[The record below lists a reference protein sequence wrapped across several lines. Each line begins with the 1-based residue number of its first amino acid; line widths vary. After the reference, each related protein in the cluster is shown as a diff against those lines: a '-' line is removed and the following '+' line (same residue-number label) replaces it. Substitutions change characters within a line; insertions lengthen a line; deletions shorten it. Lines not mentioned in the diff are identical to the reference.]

1 MQVNA
6 NESMMAIF
14 NKHLGGL
21 APKEATEKPAQE
33 SKATKNDSAVFGNSK
48 KIEAQAFSINAQNSN
63 EAIGLLQSAKKTLGK
78 VMNFQENME
87 WVAKIQQDPNI
98 SDQEKRDITA
108 EGRNM
113 ASEMQSLLDNA
124 SFMGKKVF
132 GSSIEI
138 PVGSR
143 SIEFKV
149 EAPNLPQ
156 NLNSESIEKIFDE
169 ASSSIGQI
177 QGAIVDITNSVS
189 QAQQQ
194 FGGASQDFGSFSK
207 DAFKNMF

>member
-1 MQVNA
+1 
-6 NESMMAIF
+6 
-14 NKHLGGL
+14 
-21 APKEATEKPAQE
+21 
-33 SKATKNDSAVFGNSK
+33 
-48 KIEAQAFSINAQNSN
+48 
-63 EAIGLLQSAKKTLGK
+63 IGLLQSAKKTLGK

>member
-21 APKEATEKPAQE
+21 APKEATEKPINENKPA
-33 SKATKNDSAVFGNSK
+33 KDDSAVFGNSK

-78 VMNFQENME
+78 VMNYQENME

-98 SDQEKRDITA
+98 SDAEKRDITA
-108 EGRNM
+108 EGKSM

-138 PVGSR
+138 PAGSR

-149 EAPNLPQ
+149 DAPNLPQ
-156 NLNSESIEKIFDE
+156 NLDGESIENIFKE
-169 ASSSIGQI
+169 ASHSMSQI

-189 QAQQQ
+189 QASQS
-194 FGGASQDFGSFSK
+194 FGGGGHDFGTFSK